1 MKASEIIPA
10 GSLDAAGRDHGP
22 ARHRNLVI
30 ENLAELA
37 AAGVSALCGSCW
49 ADCAAP
55 AIGDHHGRR
64 STPWTMQTAR

>member
-1 MKASEIIPA
+1 MKVSQIIPA
-10 GSLDAAGRDHGP
+10 GSPDAADPDRGP

-37 AAGVSALCGSCW
+37 AAGVPALCGSCW

-55 AIGDHHGRR
+55 AFSGHHERR

>member
-1 MKASEIIPA
+1 MKVSEIIPA
-10 GSLDAAGRDHGP
+10 GSLDETGCDHGP

-37 AAGVSALCGSCW
+37 AAGMPAAGICF

-55 AIGDHHGRR
+55 AVSGHDGRR
-64 STPWTMQTAR
+64 SALWTMQTAR

>member
-1 MKASEIIPA
+1 MKVSEIVPA
-10 GSLDAAGRDHGP
+10 GSLDAVGCDEGP

-37 AAGVSALCGSCW
+37 TAGVPALCGGCW

-55 AIGDHHGRR
+55 AVSGHDRRR
-64 STPWTMQTAR
+64 SALWTMQTAR